1 MGRRSPMADILP
13 SEEAKASNGE
23 SKTGEAAG
31 EAAAPLTTAQRL
43 AASNSAAAQAE
54 ILPDPY
60 AKEAKHFTEVRVL
73 NRDVRASVYR
83 RIAEAHMSSLKPWS
97 VELTYLY
104 YDLMSILNG
113 FTM

>member
-1 MGRRSPMADILP
+1 MGRRSPIADSSNL
-13 SEEAKASNGE
+13 EEAKTSNGE
-23 SKTGEAAG
+23 SKNGEAAAAG

-73 NRDVRASVYR
+73 NRDVRAPTFV
-83 RIAEAHMSSLKPWS
+83 
-97 VELTYLY
+97 
-104 YDLMSILNG
+104 
-113 FTM
+113 

>member
-1 MGRRSPMADILP
+1 MGRRSPVADSLA

-23 SKTGEAAG
+23 PKTGDSAAEAPV
-31 EAAAPLTTAQRL
+31 PLTTAQRL

-73 NRDVRASVYR
+73 NRDVRICACGQKFECLCV
-83 RIAEAHMSSLKPWS
+83 
-97 VELTYLY
+97 
-104 YDLMSILNG
+104 N
-113 FTM
+113 

>member
-1 MGRRSPMADILP
+1 MGRRSPVADSFP
-13 SEEAKASNGE
+13 SEEAKPSNGE
-23 SKTGEAAG
+23 SKSGEAAG

-73 NRDVRASVYR
+73 NRDVRACACRQRS
-83 RIAEAHMSSLKPWS
+83 EKP
-97 VELTYLY
+97 ECLC
-104 YDLMSILNG
+104 
-113 FTM
+113 